1 MTLRRRLVI
10 TMVAVVAVG
19 LIAVDVITLASLRS
33 FLVGRVDSQ
42 LMAATQQVAG
52 LVVRAQDRGRAVNL
66 AELQSRVSPDVY
78 VEILGPS
85 GTPVVIRPSG
95 SKLSADP
102 APKLV
107 HPLATS
113 ALSRSTD
120 GDSSSLI
127 YRPEASAITV
137 GSVTSRAKGHRAPPG
152 PQYRLLAT
160 SLPGRTLVVATRLDS
175 VSATLSSLRAIEVGL
190 TIGLL
195 VLLVLLITVIVRR
208 GLRPLEDM
216 SREADAIA
224 EGDLTR
230 RVHPDDGTTE
240 ISRLGRALNGMLSQI
255 ETAFAQRAG
264 SEERLRSFLADASH
278 ELRTPLTS
286 IQGYAELLRK
296 DALPD
301 REARDRALARI
312 EQEAARMG
320 LLVGDLSAL
329 AREGEGPT
337 PEATRVDL
345 GSVVGDVVADARTI
359 DGTRA
364 IDLEVAGPVP
374 VLVDR
379 GRLEQLVHNLVGNAL
394 SHTPDGTPVDIRVA
408 ARPGDE
414 GDEAVLEVRDHGP
427 GLPPEQA
434 ERVFDRFY
442 RASTSTRDGGS
453 GLGLFIV
460 ATLAKAFGG
469 RVTVDS
475 APGAGTAFTVVLP
488 LDCSPPADPATAPA
502 PVGAQSD
509 SGNGRSTDGGAVTD
523 RPPTDEV
530 GPPTEV
536 AGPPTEVAGP
546 GGVTTHPRRS
556 PGAAASHR

>member
-19 LIAVDVITLASLRS
+19 LVTVDVITLASLRS
-33 FLVGRVDSQ
+33 FLVGRIDSQ

-52 LVVRAQDRGRAVNL
+52 LVVRAGDRGRTVSL

-85 GTPVVIRPSG
+85 GIPVLIKPSG

-107 HPLATS
+107 HPLPTS
-113 ALSRSTD
+113 ALLPSSD
-120 GDSSSLI
+120 ADSPSLI
-127 YRPEASAITV
+127 YRPQASAITV
-137 GSVTSRAKGHRAPPG
+137 GSVTSRPKAHHVSSG

-160 SLPGRTLVVATRLDS
+160 SLPGQTLVVATRLDS

-195 VLLVLLITVIVRR
+195 VLLVLLITVIVRQ

-240 ISRLGRALNGMLSQI
+240 VSRLGRALNGMLSQI

-301 REARDRALARI
+301 RDARDRALARI

-320 LLVGDLSAL
+320 MLVGDLAVL
-329 AREGEGPT
+329 AREGEGPI

-345 GSVVGDVVADARTI
+345 GAVVTDVVSDARTI
-359 DGTRA
+359 NGTRA
-364 IDLEVAGPVP
+364 IDLEVTGPVP
-374 VLVDR
+374 LLVDR

-408 ARPGDE
+408 ARTGDE
-414 GDEAVLEVRDHGP
+414 GDEAVLVVRDHGP
-427 GLPPEQA
+427 GMPPQQA

-460 ATLAKAFGG
+460 ATLARGFGG

-475 APGAGTAFTVVLP
+475 ALGAGTTFTVVLP
-488 LDCSPPADPATAPA
+488 LDGSDPEGAMTASALRSAHLDAGTDQPTEPA
-502 PVGAQSD
+502 
-509 SGNGRSTDGGAVTD
+509 AVAD
-523 RPPTDEV
+523 RPPTEATGPPTGAS
-530 GPPTEV
+530 GPPTEDTGT
-536 AGPPTEVAGP
+536 AGA
-546 GGVTTHPRRS
+546 TTRPRRS
-556 PGAAASHR
+556 PGAAAGHR